1 MSRILI
7 FVFLTS
13 LISCKFDPS
22 PNEVT
27 RSFYYW
33 KGNYRWSPWVQKT
46 CSRLGVQRLYLRFF
60 EIRPSNVGLPVF
72 AAPVNI
78 DFTGM
83 PTQVEVVPTIFVFQ
97 TLFHK
102 LSPEANKALAENTI
116 ATIQQ
121 QAAGRPFHAL
131 QIDCDWTQGSKV
143 GYFEFLRNLKN
154 ALPNVELSATIRLHQ
169 ITYRSETGIPP
180 VDRGMLMLYNL
191 SDPTQYRTTNSI
203 FDAQEAKRYLRR
215 QSAYPKPLDL
225 ALPLFSWGLQF
236 RGGRFQG
243 FLRDQNRE
251 TLDALTFLAHTSQ
264 KNIYRVRVDTVFQ
277 DLYLRPGDRV
287 RLESVTNQDL
297 EKAIDL
303 AKGVFPPQ
311 DTRALAF
318 FQLDSFTLAPYSH
331 EHLEKIFRQF
341 RH

>member
-1 MSRILI
+1 MSRILVVI
-7 FVFLTS
+7 FLTS
-13 LISCKFDPS
+13 LISCQLDHS

-46 CSRLGVQRLYLRFF
+46 CTELGVQRLYLRFF
-60 EIRPSNVGLPVF
+60 EIRPNNIGLPVF
-72 AAPVNI
+72 AAPVKI
-78 DFTGM
+78 DFAGM
-83 PTQVEVVPTIFVFQ
+83 PAQVEVFPTIFVFQ
-97 TLFHK
+97 SLFHK

-116 ATIQQ
+116 ATIRQ
-121 QAAGRPFHAL
+121 QAAGRAFHAL
-131 QIDCDWTQGSKV
+131 QIDCDWTQRSKV
-143 GYFEFLRNLKN
+143 GYFEFLRNLKT
-154 ALPNVELSATIRLHQ
+154 ALPGVELSATIRLHQ

-191 SDPTQYRTTNSI
+191 SDPTQYQTANSI

-215 QSAYPKPLDL
+215 QSVYPKPLDL

-264 KNIYRVRVDTVFQ
+264 KNIYRVKVDTVFQ

-287 RLESVTNQDL
+287 RLESVSNQDL

-318 FQLDSFTLAPYSH
+318 FQLDSFTLASFSH
-331 EHLEKIFRQF
+331 EHLEKIFYRL
-341 RH
+341 HP

>member
-1 MSRILI
+1 MSRILA
-7 FVFLTS
+7 FLFLTS

-46 CSRLGVQRLYLRFF
+46 CSELGVQRLYLRFF
-60 EIRPSNVGLPVF
+60 EIRPNGAGIPVF
-72 AAPVNI
+72 AAPVKI
-78 DFTGM
+78 DFAGM

-102 LSPEANKALAENTI
+102 LSPEANKVLAENTI

-121 QAAGRPFHAL
+121 QAAGRPFYEL
-131 QIDCDWTQGSKV
+131 QVDCDWTQRSKV
-143 GYFEFLRNLKN
+143 GYFEFLRNLKT
-154 ALPNVELSATIRLHQ
+154 ALPGVKLSATIRLHQ
-169 ITYRSETGIPP
+169 ITYRAETGIPP

-191 SDPTQYRTTNSI
+191 SDPTQYQTANSI
-203 FDAQEAKRYLRR
+203 FDAQEAHRYLRR
-215 QSAYPKPLDL
+215 QSPYQLPLDL

-236 RGGRFQG
+236 RGGQFLG

-264 KNIYRVRVDTVFQ
+264 KNIYRVKVDTVFQ

-318 FQLDSFTLAPYSH
+318 FQLDSFTLASFSH
-331 EHLEKIFRQF
+331 EHLEKVFHQLR
-341 RH
+341 R